1 VSVDRVVLALGS
13 HSALAC
19 VISIIVA
26 IVAIC
31 LSRAHHSVRTTGPP
45 TTTNPS
51 SGGRPRALELTTTA
65 RNLGL
70 SALTTVQLCRA
81 LELSYDPINDPS
93 GQTEWTLLLMREQLL
108 DEIERRDPAA
118 FNRWLTTAPS
128 PGDDPG
134 RYLTPDR

>member
-1 VSVDRVVLALGS
+1 M
-13 HSALAC
+13 
-19 VISIIVA
+19 
-26 IVAIC
+26 
-31 LSRAHHSVRTTGPP
+31 
-45 TTTNPS
+45 
-51 SGGRPRALELTTTA
+51 ELTTTA
-65 RNLGL
+65 RNLEL

-81 LELSYDPINDPS
+81 LERSYDPINDPS

-108 DEIERRDPAA
+108 DEIERRDPTA

>member
-1 VSVDRVVLALGS
+1 MVLALGS

-26 IVAIC
+26 AVAIC
-31 LSRAHHSVRTTGPP
+31 LSRAHHSVRTTDTPTHPP
-45 TTTNPS
+45 TTTNPTA
-51 SGGRPRALELTTTA
+51 GARPRPGLTATA
-65 RNLGL
+65 RNLGPR
-70 SALTTVQLCRA
+70 ALTTAQLCRA
-81 LELSYDPINDPS
+81 LERSYDPTRDPP

-118 FNRWLTTAPS
+118 FNRWLSTAPS

-134 RYLTPDR
+134 RYFTPGR

>member
-1 VSVDRVVLALGS
+1 VVLALGS

-26 IVAIC
+26 MVAIC

-45 TTTNPS
+45 THPPTATNPS
-51 SGGRPRALELTTTA
+51 SGARPRPMELTTTA
-65 RNLGL
+65 RNLEL

-81 LELSYDPINDPS
+81 LERSYDPINDPS

-108 DEIERRDPAA
+108 DEIERRDPTA